1 MQSIDWLIVLGV
13 LAVLTVAALRTRRHA
28 GSVAGFLAAERCG
41 GRYLITV
48 ANNAAMVGV
57 ISLVWFFEQNF
68 DVGFTTMWWQ
78 LMEGPA
84 LIVMALSGWVYYRY
98 RQTRV
103 LTLAQFFDTRYG
115 RSFRVFAGLIAFA
128 AGIINFGIFP
138 ATGARFFIAM
148 WDLPEFLW
156 FDPLPVAIP
165 MFPLLMAAL
174 LSISLLFVLAGGQIA
189 VMVTDFLQGSLGQ
202 LVFVV
207 VIGWL
212 LWSIGWDR
220 IAHVLSQPGTEQ
232 LVHPF
237 RLQDE
242 TRFDVFYYIIG
253 VLILFYTPL
262 GWQGTAGYYTCA
274 IDAHEAKMANILN
287 GWRPR
292 VLLLIT
298 LVVPLAVR
306 TLLEHPDFGGADG
319 AGTAVMA
326 QLSTIDSEQL
336 RVQLRVPTALPALL
350 PPVLLGLMSAAL
362 LGAFISTHDTYLHS
376 WGSMFVQD
384 VVLPFRREPLSPAA
398 HLRALRWG
406 IVGVAIFIFCFSLLY
421 QPTQYIAM
429 FLALTG
435 SIFVGGAGSAIIG
448 GLYWRRGSPAAAWT
462 AMIIGMTF
470 STTSVVLKQLPP
482 VDVTGATLATAA
494 AWGPLPSPAAVG
506 RWIQDELTGQ
516 ELTFVSILCSISGYV
531 LVSLCGRRHEHDMDR
546 LLHRGAF
553 ATTEPADIVPP
564 GGEAGQPGQPGNP
577 AVVPGPRPRRT
588 WLTRIG
594 ITEEFTRGDVIVT
607 LLTVAWPAAWS
618 VVFLVGTVYNL
629 SVDVPRESWLGFWTG
644 WLGLTYAAGL
654 VVTIWFTIGGIRDL
668 IDLRRRLRAIR
679 PDDRDDG
686 RVAAEDRR

>member
-1 MQSIDWLIVLGV
+1 VQPIDWIIVLAV
-13 LAVLTVAALRTRRHA
+13 LAVLTVAAIRTRRHA

-98 RQTRV
+98 RQTRA
-103 LTLAQFFDTRYG
+103 LTLAQFFDARYG
-115 RSFRVFAGLIAFA
+115 RSFRVFAGLVAFT

-148 WDLPEFLW
+148 WDLPAALMLG
-156 FDPLPVAIP
+156 PLAIP

-174 LSISLLFVLAGGQIA
+174 LAISLLFVLAGGQIA

-202 LVFVV
+202 LVFVA

-212 LWSIGWDR
+212 MWSIGWDR
-220 IAHVLSQPGTEQ
+220 IAHVLSQPATEQ

-242 TRFDVFYYIIG
+242 SRFDVWYYMIG

-298 LVVPLAVR
+298 LAVPLAVR
-306 TLLEHPDFGGADG
+306 TLLEHPDFGGPDG
-319 AGTAVMA
+319 AGTAVAA
-326 QLSTIDSEQL
+326 QLATIDAEQL

-406 IVGVAIFIFCFSLLY
+406 IVGVAIFIFFFSLLY

-435 SIFVGGAGSAIIG
+435 SIFVGGAGAAIIG

-462 AMIIGMTF
+462 AMIIGMGF

-482 VDVTGATLATAA
+482 IDVTVA
-494 AWGPLPSPAAVG
+494 AWGPLPSPAALA

-516 ELTFVSILCSISGYV
+516 ELTFVSILCSVSGYV
-531 LVSLCGRRHEHDMDR
+531 LVSLLGRRHEHDMDR
-546 LLHRGAF
+546 LLHRGAY
-553 ATTEPADIVPP
+553 ATVEPADLAVT
-564 GGEAGQPGQPGNP
+564 GGTGGTGGADGAEAAEAARPE
-577 AVVPGPRPRRT
+577 APRRT

-594 ITEEFTRGDVIVT
+594 ITDEFTRRDVVAT
-607 LLTVAWPAAWS
+607 LVTVAWPAAWT
-618 VVFLVGTVYNL
+618 VVFIVGTVYNL
-629 SVDVPRESWLGFWTG
+629 TTDVPRESWLGFWHG
-644 WLGLTYAAGL
+644 WLWLTYGAGV
-654 VVTIWFTIGGIRDL
+654 VVTIWFTIGGVRDL

-679 PDDRDDG
+679 PDERDDG
-686 RVAAEDRR
+686 RVAPEDSP

>member
-1 MQSIDWLIVLGV
+1 MLTIDWLIILAVL
-13 LAVLTVAALRTRRHA
+13 LVLTVAAVRTRRHA
-28 GSVAGFLAAERCG
+28 SSVAGFLAAERCG

-84 LIVMALSGWVYYRY
+84 LVVMALSGWVYYRY
-98 RQTRV
+98 RQTRA
-103 LTLAQFFDTRYG
+103 LTLAQFLEARYG
-115 RSFRVFAGLIAFA
+115 RGFRVLAGLVAFA

-138 ATGARFFIAM
+138 AVGARFFIAM
-148 WDLPEFLW
+148 WGLPESVT
-156 FDPLPVAIP
+156 VAGLQLG
-165 MFPLLMAAL
+165 MFPLLMAGL
-174 LSISLLFVLAGGQIA
+174 LGISLLFVLAGGQIA

-202 LVFVV
+202 IVFAA
-207 VIGWL
+207 VIGWI
-212 LWSIGWDR
+212 LWTIGWDR
-220 IAHVLSQPGTEQ
+220 MAHVLSQPHTEQ

-242 TRFDVFYYIIG
+242 TRFDVWYYLIG

-298 LVVPLAVR
+298 LMLPLAVR
-306 TLLEHPDFGGADG
+306 TLLEHPDFGGPGG
-319 AGTAVMA
+319 AGTMVAA
-326 QLSTIDSEQL
+326 ELAAIDAEQL

-384 VVLPFRREPLSPAA
+384 VVLPWRRRPLSPRA
-398 HLRALRWG
+398 HLLALRIG
-406 IVGVAIFIFCFSLLY
+406 IVAVAVFIFFFSLLY
-421 QPTQYIAM
+421 QPTQYVSM

-435 SIFVGGAGSAIIG
+435 SIFVGGAGAAIIG

-462 AMIIGMTF
+462 AMLIGMGF
-470 STTSVVLKQLPP
+470 STVSVVLKQLPSI
-482 VDVTGATLATAA
+482 DVSAGAP
-494 AWGPLPSPAAVG
+494 GPLPGPAAIG

-516 ELTFVSILCSISGYV
+516 ELTFVSILCSVSGYV
-531 LVSLCGRRHEHDMDR
+531 LVSLLGPRHEHDMDR
-546 LLHRGAF
+546 LLHRGRF
-553 ATTEPADIVPP
+553 AAEEPAAIDAGATAGHAPAPP
-564 GGEAGQPGQPGNP
+564 S
-577 AVVPGPRPRRT
+577 RRRR
-588 WLTRIG
+588 WAAMIG
-594 ITEEFTRGDVIVT
+594 IGEEFTRGDVVAT
-607 LLTVAWPAAWS
+607 LITVAWPAAWS
-618 VVFLVGTVYNL
+618 VMFLLGTVYNL
-629 SVDVPRESWLGFWTG
+629 SADVPRGTWLDFWHG
-644 WLGLTYAAGL
+644 WLWLTYATSL
-654 VVTIWFTIGGIRDL
+654 VVTVWFTVGGARDL
-668 IDLRRRLRAIR
+668 VRLRRRLRTVR
-679 PDDRDDG
+679 PDTRDDG
-686 RVAAEDRR
+686 RVERDPEMPA